1 MNPEPAAPAPV
12 RFDCPACH
20 AVLTVPAAAAGLQG
34 PCPKCWQEIV
44 SPDPARGLPARLP
57 AAPAPAPVPV
67 AVVPAATPPPAAA
80 PTPPLPDAVPEPPPV
95 PEPLKETAPVAPA
108 ETPAPAPANSEPEPA
123 AAAPAEPTPKTAPDL
138 PDPAPASLPAP
149 KSRGIGWLIPSLLF
163 SAVFAAV
170 GFQLGKSHRPP
181 LPVDPPANPVAPLSA
196 EPATEPEPPSPPDPV
211 TAPEPVTPPVP
222 VEPIPTPDPVRPT
235 AEATLRAFLE
245 APDWKTRGERV
256 LDPDVILPA
265 LEKYAAQAGDGPF
278 ATTSVRFLEQTGH
291 THLFKVCT
299 PAIPEGFP
307 VAVTETTEGPMID
320 WESFIGFHDDHFRK
334 FLEGPPG
341 KSGIFDLL
349 VKPETATPDDPAAHF
364 VRYRLSVPMPGRETV
379 AWIPKESVAL
389 ARLRAIFDGSGGF
402 DKATVDQLMETGV
415 PLVLALEKKKTND
428 GRDYIEIKD
437 FVAIGW
443 GPAGK

>member
-1 MNPEPAAPAPV
+1 MPA
-12 RFDCPACH
+12 
-20 AVLTVPAAAAGLQG
+20 T
-34 PCPKCWQEIV
+34 
-44 SPDPARGLPARLP
+44 
-57 AAPAPAPVPV
+57 
-67 AVVPAATPPPAAA
+67 TPPPAAA
-80 PTPPLPDAVPEPPPV
+80 AAAAATPPLPEPTPEPTPV
-95 PEPLKETAPVAPA
+95 PELLKETAPVAPA
-108 ETPAPAPANSEPEPA
+108 ETPAPAPADSEPEPA
-123 AAAPAEPTPKTAPDL
+123 AAAPAEPTPETAPDL
-138 PDPAPASLPAP
+138 PESAPATLPAP
-149 KSRGIGWLIPSLLF
+149 KPRGIGWLIPSLLF

-170 GFQLGKSHRPP
+170 GFQLGKSHRPAQTVDAPATPVTPISEEPASDPEP
-181 LPVDPPANPVAPLSA
+181 LP
-196 EPATEPEPPSPPDPV
+196 EPEPLTP
-211 TAPEPVTPPVP
+211 PEPETPPVP
-222 VEPIPTPDPVRPT
+222 VEPAPIPDPARPT

-402 DKATVDQLMETGV
+402 DKATVDQLMETGI